1 MKCLNVHASLYIR
14 VFTIS
19 MDHDQ
24 KKTHLLDDHKDL
36 TAFFWSCPIYSV
48 FHWTSLLLEAF
59 NFLGYKI
66 KPEKIVSSLGFSYL
80 MISKSAETLRRVNTP
95 ESLQT
100 METMEV
106 SFLVHLQGSD
116 CSHTSSPEQ
125 TLWEPGL
132 EDNVP
137 WSLLWKVYICLP
149 FCHCPYLRTRLW
161 ATLHEINQTSKSI
174 SPLLF
179 WLCLK
184 YVMKLTEA
192 SWTLYSLRAWTCY
205 GVLAYPLHSWLWRN
219 YRFT

>member
-1 MKCLNVHASLYIR
+1 MKYLNVHASLYIQ
-14 VFTIS
+14 VISIS
-19 MDHDQ
+19 MDHEH

-36 TAFFWSCPIYSV
+36 FAFFWSCPIYTT

-66 KPEKIVSSLGFSYL
+66 KSKKTVTSLGFSYL

-106 SFLVHLQGSD
+106 SLLVHLQGSD
-116 CSHTSSPEQ
+116 CSHTSFSEHTWGARAGGQCLLITALEGWHLSAILSLFIPQ
-125 TLWEPGL
+125 DKTLGHTSW
-132 EDNVP
+132 
-137 WSLLWKVYICLP
+137 
-149 FCHCPYLRTRLW
+149 
-161 ATLHEINQTSKSI
+161 NQTSKSI

-184 YVMKLTEA
+184 YA
-192 SWTLYSLRAWTCY
+192 SWTLYSLRAWTY
-205 GVLAYPLHSWLWRN
+205 QGVLAYLQHNWLWRN
-219 YRFT
+219 YNFT